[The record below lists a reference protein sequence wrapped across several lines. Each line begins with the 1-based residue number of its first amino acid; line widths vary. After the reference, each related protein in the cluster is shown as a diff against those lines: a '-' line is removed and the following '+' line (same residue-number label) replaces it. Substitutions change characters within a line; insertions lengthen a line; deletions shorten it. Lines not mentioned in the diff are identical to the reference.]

1 MACDERFHER
11 IVQAAGNEYVT
22 EFSGTLMLHIRR
34 IKYHYFHLP
43 AMREASAAQHTGI
56 VEALRAENAPLARDR
71 MREHWLRAMRGCLNE
86 TVAYL
91 KKNEE

>member
-1 MACDERFHER
+1 MACDERFHEM
-11 IVQAAGNEYVT
+11 IVQAAGNAYVT

-43 AMREASAAQHTGI
+43 AMRQASASQHADILT
-56 VEALRAENAPLARDR
+56 ALRAHDAALAKQR

-86 TVAYL
+86 TIAYL
-91 KKNEE
+91 EQNEA